1 MSGEL
6 RAGLSTEVS
15 TKVSQDMVI
24 DFLGEGGEV
33 LSTPAMVN
41 LIEQT
46 CRKMLKPYLRKDE
59 DSLGIRIDV
68 KHLAATPL
76 GMDVK
81 VKALLAKI
89 DGRKFTFNVEAFD
102 EKEKI
107 GEAVHERFVVDKT
120 KFLDKLRKKIQS

>member
-1 MSGEL
+1 MKP
-6 RAGLSTEVS
+6 GLSTEEI
-15 TKVSQDMVI
+15 TKVSSDMVI
-24 DFLGEGGEV
+24 NFLGEGGEV

-41 LIEQT
+41 LMEHT
-46 CRKMLKPYLRKDE
+46 CRRMLKRYLSGDE

-76 GMDVK
+76 GMNVK
-81 VKALLAKI
+81 VKASLGKI

-107 GEAVHERFVVDKT
+107 GEAVHERFVVNKDRFFDKV
-120 KFLDKLRKKIQS
+120 KKKISP